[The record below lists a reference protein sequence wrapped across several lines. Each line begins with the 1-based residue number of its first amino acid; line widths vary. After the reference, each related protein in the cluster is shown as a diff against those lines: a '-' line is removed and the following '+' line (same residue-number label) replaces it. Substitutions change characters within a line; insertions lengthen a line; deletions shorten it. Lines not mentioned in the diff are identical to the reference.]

1 MLKKNSL
8 QYGGPQNEAFN
19 QLKHCKITALVLA
32 LPDITEP
39 FVLETGA
46 SGNGIEAML
55 MQKRKAIG
63 LFQ

>member
-1 MLKKNSL
+1 M
-8 QYGGPQNEAFN
+8 
-19 QLKHCKITALVLA
+19 ITAPVLA